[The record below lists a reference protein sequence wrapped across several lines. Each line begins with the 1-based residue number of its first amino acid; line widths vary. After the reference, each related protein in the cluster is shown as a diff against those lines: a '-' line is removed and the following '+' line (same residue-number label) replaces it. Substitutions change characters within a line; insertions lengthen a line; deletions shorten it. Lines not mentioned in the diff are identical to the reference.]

1 MKKFLN
7 IVGLIALSVIVF
19 SCKKDDSF
27 NYPEGT
33 VGISKITNYPT
44 FTMTGDAYASVVKGG
59 TFTDPGVSAKEGT
72 TDLEVKVSG
81 QVNTAVVGIYNIVYS
96 ATNKDG
102 FAGSVSRTV
111 AVLPAAET
119 AGVDVSGK
127 YSNVGSFNYTAT
139 WTKLAPGFYRADNIW
154 GGSSAAVIASYILCV
169 DGTNL
174 ILPVNSLSAY
184 GRVQG
189 TGTLSAGTA
198 ALKVD
203 LLDQGATGSAK
214 NWKKL

>member
-7 IVGLIALSVIVF
+7 IIGLVTLCVIVF
-19 SCKKDDSF
+19 SCKKDNSF

-59 TFTDPGVSAKEGT
+59 TYTDPGVSAKEGA
-72 TDLEVKVSG
+72 TDLEVTVSG
-81 QVNTAVVGIYNIVYS
+81 QVNTAVPGVYDLVYS
-96 ATNKDG
+96 AVNKDG
-102 FAGSVSRTV
+102 FAGSVTRTV
-111 AVLPAAET
+111 AVLPSAEV

-127 YSNVGSFNYTAT
+127 YSNVGTAVLT
-139 WTKLAPGFYRADNIW
+139 AVWTKLAPGFYRTDNIW
-154 GGSSAAVIASYILCV
+154 GGGSKAIIASYIICV

-174 ILPVNSLSAY
+174 VVPLNSLSAY

-189 TGTLSAGTA
+189 TGTLTAGLA
-198 ALKVD
+198 AFKLD
-203 LLDQGATGSAK
+203 LLDQGAIGSLK